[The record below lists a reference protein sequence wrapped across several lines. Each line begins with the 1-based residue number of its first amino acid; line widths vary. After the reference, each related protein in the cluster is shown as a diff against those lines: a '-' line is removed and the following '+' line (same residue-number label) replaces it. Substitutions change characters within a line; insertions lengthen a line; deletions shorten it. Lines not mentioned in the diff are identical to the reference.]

1 MFAGTR
7 LATGLLTII
16 PVRPPAELT
25 APVARR
31 AMLMA
36 SLVVLPVTVLAG
48 LAGWGAQL
56 IGLPPVLAGV
66 VSIAVVVLGTRAMHL
81 DGLADTVDALGSG
94 KDAEGALQI
103 MKAGD
108 VGPMGVTALILVLL
122 AEVAAAGV
130 VVARPWGWLYLA
142 VVVAA
147 SRVALLFGCL
157 AEVPAAR
164 PEGLGALVAGS
175 VPLGALIAG
184 WLVAGAAVTASAVLA
199 GQAYG
204 WPIGAVV
211 IAAIVSAMLSLTAV
225 KRFGGITGDVLG
237 AQVELATVVL
247 LVGAAIG

>member
-7 LATGLLTII
+7 LALGLLTII
-16 PVRPPAELT
+16 PVRPPADLN
-25 APVARR
+25 ASVARR

-48 LAGWGAQL
+48 LAGWGAQV
-56 IGLPPVLAGV
+56 IGMPIALAGV
-66 VSIAVVVLGTRAMHL
+66 VSIAVVALGTRAMHL

-94 KDAEGALQI
+94 RDVEGALHV

-108 VGPMGVTALILVLL
+108 IGPMGATALILVLV
-122 AEVAAAGV
+122 AEVLAAGV

-142 VVVAA
+142 VLVAA

-157 AEVPAAR
+157 AEIPAAR

-175 VPLGALIAG
+175 VPLVALIAG
-184 WLVAGAAVTASAVLA
+184 WLLAGAAVTASAVLT
-199 GQAYG
+199 GQPYW
-204 WPIGAVV
+204 WPISAVV
-211 IAAIVSAMLSLTAV
+211 LAAVVSAALTLTAV

-237 AQVELATVVL
+237 AQVELAAAVL
-247 LVGAAIG
+247 LLGAAIA